1 MRQLILLISIL
12 LSNYLFSQ
20 IDQEANI
27 FLDATPQWAHV
38 AFDSTAV
45 NYKKKNGMNYY
56 NAPSGKGYIFD
67 KNYAYMVLTDFYY
80 GLSGG
85 LIEKIDMSM
94 VNKYGQIILMREII

>member
-1 MRQLILLISIL
+1 
-12 LSNYLFSQ
+12 
-20 IDQEANI
+20 
-27 FLDATPQWAHV
+27 
-38 AFDSTAV
+38 
-45 NYKKKNGMNYY
+45 MNYY

-85 LIEKIDMSM
+85 LIEKLICPM